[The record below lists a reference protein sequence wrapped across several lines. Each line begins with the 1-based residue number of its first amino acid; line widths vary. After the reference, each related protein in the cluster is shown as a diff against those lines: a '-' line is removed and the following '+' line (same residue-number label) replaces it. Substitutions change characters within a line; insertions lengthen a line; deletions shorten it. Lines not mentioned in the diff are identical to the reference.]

1 MCHALYWQSTSP
13 DKVREENSDAV
24 EQPLPTSTSVPLISK
39 QPVIDSFGRSYG
51 TGRRKTSVARVWIK
65 EGSGQFVVNDGRM
78 TDYFQPIQREHLLGS
93 LLASNTAGMFDV
105 WCTVKG
111 GGMSGQAGAVR
122 LGIARALEAFDPQ
135 LRPCLSTGEYGI
147 PT

>member
-1 MCHALYWQSTSP
+1 M
-13 DKVREENSDAV
+13 
-24 EQPLPTSTSVPLISK
+24 
-39 QPVIDSFGRSYG
+39 
-51 TGRRKTSVARVWIK
+51 WIK

-135 LRPCLSTGEYGI
+135 LRPSLSTGEYGI